1 MSPTAGGDKKTQ
13 AEACATR
20 PLPLWRLIAGI
31 GVLACL
37 LGVIAALAP
46 LYIDNFRLGRYVRAL
61 AAAPDFATTPDEILR
76 SQVLARA
83 RQLDLPVQPS
93 DVKVTHH
100 GGKLQLQANYR
111 VRTDLA
117 LYPVDLHFHPEASS
131 R

>member
-1 MSPTAGGDKKTQ
+1 MSPTATADAKT
-13 AEACATR
+13 AA
-20 PLPLWRLIAGI
+20 LPLWRLIAGI
-31 GVLACL
+31 AVLACF

-61 AAAPDFATTPDEILR
+61 AAGANAATTLDEMLR
-76 SQVLARA
+76 AQVLARA
-83 RQLDLPVQPS
+83 GQLDLPVLPA
-93 DVKVTHH
+93 DVLVTHH
-100 GGKLQLQANYR
+100 GGQLQLQVNYR

>member
-1 MSPTAGGDKKTQ
+1 MSPTATADAKT
-13 AEACATR
+13 AA
-20 PLPLWRLIAGI
+20 LPLWRLIAGI
-31 GVLACL
+31 AVLACF

-61 AAAPDFATTPDEILR
+61 AAGANAATTLDEMLR
-76 SQVLARA
+76 AQVLARA
-83 RQLDLPVQPS
+83 GQLDLPVQPA
-93 DVKVTHH
+93 DVLVTHH
-100 GGKLQLQANYR
+100 GGQLQLQVNYR